1 MGSGD
6 DEILQSRRPAL
17 RKLRVDVQEM
27 RTDLEAGFDSAAD
40 LLRWLQAL
48 AVRTR
53 GEIPQRR
60 YHQVADYFPPS
71 TAHDRGVF
79 LEAMLA
85 DHARKDPFAFDP
97 EEVRRYFWA
106 WSVLPAFHRALR
118 ELRKDAGEFV
128 GETKEAQDVAKM
140 RYIAM
145 RPAIDELD
153 ADQRAVLD
161 QFLAG
166 FDDSTDV
173 LEWGERLQ
181 LATHGEPVQP
191 DLPGGFASRLYTE
204 GIAVDGLPETSN
216 TALLTRTDDAH
227 KRAREWLAAKL
238 LLPAFNRGVRDLAG
252 RTGEEADSTSGEI
265 GETPSWGAT
274 T

>member
-1 MGSGD
+1 MS
-6 DEILQSRRPAL
+6 ESEVMQSRRPSL

-27 RTDLEAGFDSAAD
+27 RGDLEAGFDTPAD
-40 LLRWLQAL
+40 VLRWFQRL

-60 YHQVADYFPPS
+60 YHQVAAYFPPS
-71 TAHDRGVF
+71 KNHDRGVF
-79 LEAMLA
+79 LETMLA
-85 DHARKDPFAFDP
+85 DHARENPLDFDATN
-97 EEVRRYFWA
+97 VRQYFWA

-128 GETKEAQDVAKM
+128 GESKEAQNVAKM

-153 ADQRAVLD
+153 TDQGAVLN
-161 QFLAG
+161 QFLEG
-166 FDDSTDV
+166 FDDPADV
-173 LEWGERLQ
+173 LGWGERLQ

-216 TALLTRTDDAH
+216 TALLTRQDDTH

-252 RTGEEADSTSGEI
+252 RTGEEADDGSEGIGDAPGWGGGE
-265 GETPSWGAT
+265 
-274 T
+274 